1 MIYYSAF
8 SGTMENVAKHR
19 DSRLVKKEKEETISY
34 RNQINIQQNF
44 FKKKSICNQKKTKK
58 TLKYQ

>member
-44 FKKKSICNQKKTKK
+44 FLKKIYLQPKKTKK